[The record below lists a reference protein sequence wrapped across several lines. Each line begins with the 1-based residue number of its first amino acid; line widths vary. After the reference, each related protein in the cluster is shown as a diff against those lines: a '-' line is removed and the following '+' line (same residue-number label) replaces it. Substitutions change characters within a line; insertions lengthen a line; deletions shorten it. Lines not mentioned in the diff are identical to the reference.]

1 VLTERGTPARFT
13 GSRTRGK
20 RLYGWRVGAP
30 VLRAPG
36 RREPYGTQTGKE
48 RGVSY
53 PRSGSLLSALSE
65 NWWALLLRGLLAV
78 LFGLIAL
85 FLPGMTL
92 TVLVLVFGAYAL
104 VEGVFA
110 VVAGIRGVGG
120 AGGC

>member
-1 VLTERGTPARFT
+1 M
-13 GSRTRGK
+13 
-20 RLYGWRVGAP
+20 
-30 VLRAPG
+30 
-36 RREPYGTQTGKE
+36 
-48 RGVSY
+48 SY

-65 NWWALLLRGLLAV
+65 RWWALLLRGLLAV

-104 VEGVFA
+104 VDGVFA
-110 VVAGIRGVGG
+110 WWPASGGRAG